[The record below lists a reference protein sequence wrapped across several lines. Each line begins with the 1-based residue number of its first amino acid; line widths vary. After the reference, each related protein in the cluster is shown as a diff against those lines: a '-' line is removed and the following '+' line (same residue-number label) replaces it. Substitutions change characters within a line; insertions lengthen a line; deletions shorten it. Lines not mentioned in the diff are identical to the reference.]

1 MKKIFVMFVFF
12 SFLVPCV
19 YGKGFNFKIT
29 DEVSFDDNIYLTKS
43 DKVSSII
50 NSIHGLAR
58 YLTKIPS
65 TSFNFDTSVD
75 VGYNSYVEDPSR
87 NNNWFAGLGLNLK
100 NRFFELREKFTYTT
114 DPANR
119 SIDERTE
126 RINNDVYLGFTTSK
140 EKKLGFGIYGRDV
153 LDYYLK
159 EYFEGLNRNKIMGGA
174 KIFYN
179 FTPTKSLYAGYQYT
193 NIKYDKNE
201 VNNSTGN
208 SYFLGVE
215 GNISAKLTG
224 VAQVSYDDRKYEKK
238 YDQSPES
245 GHVLGYLANITYAP
259 YRSTIFTLEGTRE
272 MEETSSGYNR
282 YYISSTVYLK
292 FKQIVFQ
299 KWTVGCTTGYENM
312 DFPIEYENGLHRTD
326 EYFTVIP
333 SLDYKFNDYF
343 SAGIWYQYRS
353 KISNHEFAEYLNN
366 RTGLKLSLMF

>member
-1 MKKIFVMFVFF
+1 MKKIFIAVMLF

-19 YGKGFNFKIT
+19 YGKNFSFKIT
-29 DEVSFDDNIYLTKS
+29 DDVKFDDNIYLTKS
-43 DKVSSII
+43 DEVSSII

-87 NNNWFAGLGLNLK
+87 NNNMFAGLGLRLNNK
-100 NRFFELREKFTYTT
+100 FFDLNEKFTYTT
-114 DPANR
+114 DPAN
-119 SIDERTE
+119 STLDERTE

-153 LDYYLK
+153 LDHYLK
-159 EYFEGLNRNKIMGGA
+159 EYYEGLNRNKIIGGA
-174 KIFYN
+174 KLFFN
-179 FTPTKSLYAGYQYT
+179 FIPTKSLYAGYQYT
-193 NIKYDKNE
+193 NIQYDKNDF
-201 VNNSTGN
+201 NNSTGN

-238 YDQSPES
+238 SETTPET

-259 YRSTIFTLEGTRE
+259 YRSTIFSLEGKRD
-272 MEETSSGYNR
+272 MEETFWGNNR
-282 YYISSTVYLK
+282 YYVSSTVYLK
-292 FKQIVFQ
+292 FQQIVFQ
-299 KWTVGCTTGYENM
+299 KWTFGCTTGYEYM
-312 DFPIEYENGLHRTD
+312 EFPVESYGFYRTD

-333 SLDYKFNDYF
+333 SVDYKFNKYLA
-343 SAGIWYQYRS
+343 AGVWYQYRN
-353 KISNHEFAEYLNN
+353 KISNSAANEYLNN
-366 RTGLKLSLMF
+366 RTGVKLSLMF